1 MANGGRLPRAPQGAS
16 ARAVAPEPRAVLT
29 RNIGSKTSAK
39 ERYWI
44 AVASKDHVANGI
56 TQGIAQANHGKRSP
70 MKRLS
75 RGDKI
80 IYYSSK
86 KTFGKPEPYQMFT
99 AIGEVIDDEL
109 HVGVM
114 SGDFQPMRRNIRY
127 FKAHD
132 TPIAPLID
140 SLTFI
145 KDKAKWGYI
154 FRFGFFEITKQDY
167 ETIYKNMR

>member
-1 MANGGRLPRAPQGAS
+1 VRLVIWRIS
-16 ARAVAPEPRAVLT
+16 AET
-29 RNIGSKTSAK
+29 YTK

-44 AVASKDHVANGI
+44 AVASKDHVANGV

-99 AIGEVIDDEL
+99 AIGEVIDDES

-114 SGDFQPMRRNIRY
+114 FGDFQPIRRNIRY

-145 KDKAKWGYI
+145 KDKTKWGYM
-154 FRFGFFEITKQDY
+154 FRFGFFEIPKQDY
-167 ETIYKNMR
+167 ETIYKNMRA